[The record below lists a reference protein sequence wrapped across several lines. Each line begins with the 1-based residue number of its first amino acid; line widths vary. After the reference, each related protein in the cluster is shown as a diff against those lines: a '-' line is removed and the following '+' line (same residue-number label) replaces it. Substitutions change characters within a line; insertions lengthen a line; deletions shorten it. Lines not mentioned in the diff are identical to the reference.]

1 MKLGLVRIKV
11 GAARSKIASMISA
24 ILLTSLFVSIPVP
37 AQAAECVKTST
48 TVGSETVLTF
58 STIGTCEWTVPA
70 GVTSARVLVVG
81 GGSSGGGGVAGV
93 WWPQGGGGGAV
104 VENQSFSVTPG
115 AAISIAVGG
124 GGAAITSQGAA
135 STSVNN
141 GGTSSFSSLTANGGS
156 APNNTLSTGGTS
168 GNGNA
173 GGATGGGYSSGA
185 GGGAGGVGNGTTGGV
200 GLNSNISGAT
210 VMYGSGGAGS
220 NSTTGT
226 VSSGGGSNDNPPI
239 ANRGGGGSQP
249 TANSGLASAGAA
261 GVVIVRYA
269 FTCNPASTTVGTDT
283 VLTFA
288 NVGACSWQVPDGV
301 TSVRALV
308 VGGGGAGGGGWTTK
322 YFGNGGGGGEVIDAT
337 TSVTPGTMVSLL
349 VGNGGAATNYD
360 SNSTSV
366 NNGGTSSFS
375 SLTARGGT
383 STADK
388 TSRVGGVSG
397 SLKTGG
403 TGSATVTE
411 GGGGGGAGV
420 NGSGRNG
427 GAGVASNISG
437 ASIQYGGGGASMGHT
452 GAAPQ
457 YGTATGGG
465 GVPATYNT
473 NVKGNATVNTGGGGG
488 GDNGVAGG
496 GTGGSGVVII
506 RYAAPAA
513 CAPTST
519 TIGTDTVLRFATTG
533 TCTWSAPTNIST
545 FQLLVVG
552 AGGGGGSNLGGGGGG
567 GRVISQNNVTISQ
580 TATITVGA
588 GGVGGVG
595 NFGDT
600 TNHGKTGGR
609 SAVVSGSVN
618 VVSLGGSGGNGRMS
632 ATNLNSD
639 GTAISS
645 GYTGGG
651 GAYENPPAHIPVAG
665 SGGAGFIGG
674 RGSFNGGGGGGGAG
688 GPGVA
693 RGDGS
698 LSNASS
704 GGIGVSDS
712 ITGTPT
718 FYGGGGGAA
727 WYGGPGGW
735 TGAGGLGGGGQGANG
750 AGGGAD
756 GTANTGGGG
765 GAGYVNAGGNGGT
778 GIVIIRYGIPD
789 GSSVLSFNAN
799 GGTGSKT
806 AMFAATGSSVTV
818 PNGTGFINQGFEFN
832 GWYTNATGTGG
843 TAYAV
848 GDPINLSSDTTLF
861 ARWTRVPALNCA
873 AGVGQGGPGTS
884 TTVAVTKAGNGC
896 VGISYKVNN
905 VTTVA
910 TFNYTGSDQS
920 WTVPSGVTSATF
932 YLIGAGGGGGRASF
946 GGGGGGY
953 ASGTYA
959 VTPGQVLTVIV
970 GQGGGG
976 VAAGAVSGLPGA
988 YTPLT
993 YGGGGRGGSFGGAS
1007 AVWYSSGGGRSAIR
1021 LPNAT
1026 TDLATAAGGG
1036 GGSYSQCGF
1045 GGGGTSGL
1053 PIPASV
1059 NSGTGGTQTTGG
1071 AGGFSN
1077 NGYPGTAGTAYL
1089 GGTSKDEG
1097 GGGGG
1102 GYYGGGGGGDNYG
1115 GAGGSSYIALLTAA
1129 TTTAGTNCGNAAS
1142 STGLVYVV
1150 SYNANTATS
1159 GSVPSN
1165 STVTVSGGTLT
1176 LATNS
1181 GTLAKTNFTFS
1192 GWNTAANGSGTTYAE
1207 GATTLQP
1214 SEDTT
1219 LFAQWNS
1226 TITYNSNGAAQTA
1239 PTAVVT
1245 KGSAS
1250 ETFTLN
1256 SGSGLTRTG
1265 LNFVGWNTRADGS
1278 GIQYAGNTSYTSA
1291 GNVTLFAIF
1300 KPTYTYNANGATGGT
1315 VPNPTIGSA
1324 PGTACIVD
1332 AGYTNCKVFSYTG
1345 GNQTFTAP
1353 SDIDAT
1359 KGVLVE
1365 AWGAG
1370 GGGTFAYYGD
1380 PSGGAG
1386 GYSKAKINT
1395 VTAGDLFTVIVGQ
1408 GGLVRDTTNKFGG
1421 GGAAGAASG
1430 ASLGSSGGGYSGI
1443 FSGNGTSTPILISGG
1458 GGGGSPGTDA
1468 TGTPGGGGGANQ
1480 SGGQSTAANAT
1491 LAGGRGG
1498 TTSAGGAGGTSNNCT
1513 TAGSSLL
1520 GGNGCA
1526 ISGSE
1531 GGGGGGGG
1539 YFGGGGGAYQT
1550 STSGINGGGGG
1561 GSGFLNTTLATSIA
1575 AVKGPDGV
1583 FGNFAFPDRTS
1594 LNYAL
1599 NAGRGG
1605 MPNTNT
1611 AADNTGGNG
1620 LITIQWNS
1628 PTVDSPVS
1636 ANTGNLV
1643 RTGYRF
1649 AGWNTAA
1656 DGNGTSVAPGAA
1668 FPSAVSATLF
1678 AAWEPD
1684 NSGLTPNFNTNTT
1697 SPIGVLANTA
1707 YVINN
1712 VYTDNANDLVLSQ
1725 YADRIQ
1731 IIATVPSG
1739 TLAITTT
1746 TNLTLPVG
1754 YQSALNTAA
1763 GSISFVGNLAAVN
1776 AALATLRY
1784 TAAATAASTTITITA
1799 SYAGINGDYRYNAA
1813 TGNYYWR
1820 GGTPVV
1826 RQAALDPTTA
1836 SNNCGVKFNG
1846 MCGYMTIP
1854 NNADESLY
1862 IVQKLGIGWIGITKP
1877 NHPTLVYVAN
1887 APSAAPF
1894 TFWSSGEGGL
1904 SNEPNIGIR
1913 FSDGRW
1919 ADLTTQTENP
1929 IYEFGGKGETSI
1941 FGVLTRTIAIGALA
1955 TTGTPTLDSASD
1967 TGTSSTDKITR
1978 DNTPTINIGGLTV
1991 GATITLT
1998 ATPASGPA
2006 VTCTFV
2012 ATTTTSSCTF
2022 PTMNDGTY
2030 SITATQSLGGA
2041 TTAAS
2046 TALSNVVIDAT
2057 RPTVTLTSSQIVS
2070 GGNRTATQAAPAV
2083 TNQITI
2089 TFSETISGLLISEIT
2104 KNIESTGWVITQ
2116 TAFTTAPFSSNVF
2129 TVTNANGA
2137 GGVPGIIRLS
2147 VLEGVASDVAGNT
2160 NTATANDFVINTL
2173 IQLTLTNEY
2182 DPCCIIGGNNEL
2194 IAQTTPGGAITLP
2207 GQGTLTRAGHTF
2219 AGWSL
2224 SRTGGNGTVLGATF
2238 TPTVPAKLFSSWIPQ
2253 VYVVTY
2259 NANGGNGA
2267 ATVATQNYTFGAP
2280 NLALTTKGT
2289 LTRTGFTFAGWNTL
2303 ATGLGTNYLESASYK
2318 PTASIILYAKW
2329 TANSYTL
2336 TYNAN
2341 GGSTSST
2348 AAITAGTPLT
2358 LSTTAGTRAGFT
2370 LAGWNTAADGSGSS
2384 FAGATSQTFY
2394 SNMTLYAL
2402 WTPAV
2407 PGAPTVSAATA
2418 GNTTATATVT
2428 PVAASGTTVG
2438 PAASFT
2444 VQAFDSTGTTAIVG
2458 KTCVVLASATPL
2470 TCVITGLTNG
2480 TTYKFKATAT
2490 NTTGSA
2496 TGAASTVTATP
2507 APFVVTYSPNGGTI
2521 TPATANFN
2529 LGSPLTLPLPTRL
2542 GFTFTGWNNP
2552 SSASV
2557 GIDGASYSPPATIT
2571 LTAQWSANTY
2581 TITYSGNGSNA
2592 GTIPSQGSFS
2602 FGNSYSILAKGT
2614 MSKTGYDFAGWT
2626 TASNGTGTLYAHAT
2640 DVIAS
2645 SVATYA
2651 AASNLTVYA
2660 KWTPQVYVITY
2671 NANGATGSPAR
2682 ATDSFTFGGAPIS
2695 LPDKTGMTYS
2705 GYTFVGWSETT
2716 SGVAVVNPY
2725 SPTQARILYAIWA
2738 GISYSISYN
2747 VNGGAGSVA
2756 DATYTTGAAG
2766 ITLNNGST
2774 LSRVGYVFSGWKN
2787 LAGTTVSTSAYTP
2800 TDNVTVYAIWTPKPI
2815 AVTYDKGIATTTTAF
2830 PSATT
2835 VDFGANLTLSSAVDV
2850 STSISSTNYL
2860 FAGWAINGVTYKA
2873 GDTYRVNSEAPI
2885 TVTAQW
2891 LRLFDVRYNVNG
2903 GTLAANDLVTD
2914 AECVTAGLCID
2925 TQVITLNAAPTRS
2938 GFTFNGWNNQGG
2950 TLVADSDPVLAGIQT
2965 ALTDANY
2972 IFYASWT
2979 ANSYTITFAAGTG
2992 SNGNAAT
2999 ITDAHGAIIQ
3009 LAPSTGY
3016 SLAGSIFTG
3025 WLIGGVTYPAGAFY
3039 TMGTNV
3045 SPITATAQYANN
3057 TFKVF
3062 YNTNGATT
3070 GVTPTPTSAEQGAN
3084 IFYND
3089 ATGFGRTGFTFEGW
3103 SDGTS
3108 VRAAGFATTMGSAN
3122 ETVIAQWKIALPATP
3137 TISSVTG
3144 TDGGAMITVAA
3155 AATGGAPS
3163 SYLVTASPGGA
3174 TCTVTAPATTC
3185 SISPLTN
3192 GTEYTFSVTASNS
3205 TGTSAAATSGSVTP
3219 AGAPDAPT
3227 GLNAV
3232 RGNTQATVTF
3242 TPVTGS
3248 ATGGPAISTYTITAY
3263 DANNTA
3269 VGTPCQTSSSATS
3282 CVVTGLTNGTPYT
3295 FKATANNGRFTSA
3308 ASAASS
3314 VAIPATVPDAPT
3326 SVSASVTT
3334 AGAATVSFTTPLNN
3348 GGVALTGFI
3357 VTSSPGGFTCNAAA
3371 SATSCV
3377 VSGLTNGTAYTFTV
3391 IATNEIGNSVA
3402 SSATTPVTPQSAASA
3417 PTVITATPGD
3427 GQASVAF
3434 SGAAAN
3440 GSTITNYTV
3449 QAYDSNGNAVLGAT
3463 CASSTSPCTV
3473 NGLTNGSIYTFKVVT
3488 NSTVYGASST
3498 TASLDS
3504 ISSNSVMPATVP
3516 SAPTNIEVTP
3526 GTGKVSVSWTDSV
3539 SNGSPVTSYQV
3550 QAFDSDGNPVTGATC
3565 TANTPDTTC
3574 DVSTNLVAGSNYTFK
3589 VTAISAAGSSS
3600 ASSASTAVAVNAVP
3614 SVPLSVTAVAG
3625 NASATVT
3632 WGTPA
3637 NANGSAIT
3645 GYAVTAYDA
3654 NNNPAGTCTAVVPG
3668 TTCDVNGLTNGT
3680 PYTFKVTATNAIGTS
3695 LESLASTAVSPS
3707 TTPNAP
3713 TGVTAAMGDEQ
3724 ATVSFLVPTSNGGA
3738 VILSYTVTSSPGNFT
3753 CTVTAPAT
3761 SCNVTGLTNG
3771 TAYTFSVKATN
3782 KNGDSATSAAS
3793 AAGTPV
3799 LSSAPTLA
3807 NPGQPT
3813 GNPYVGSTLTSNV
3826 SFNGSPAPTIT
3837 YQWKSCVDPA
3847 DLGSCTDISGATSAT
3862 YTPTIT
3868 ELGKYIVVE
3877 ATASNRVGTLT
3888 ETSNPTLV
3896 INPEIAF
3903 TAPSPI
3909 PGATTGTA
3917 YVLSLAAAGGVG
3929 TFTYAVSN
3937 GTLPAGIS
3945 LDPVTGQLS
3954 GTPTSVGTF
3963 TFTVR
3968 VTDSNGV
3975 FKEVVVTIAVNA
3987 QVLEP
3992 ICDAACTAAINAKI
4006 IADREAADRAAAEAI
4021 ARALAE
4027 RQAADRAAAAKRI
4040 SDAAAI
4046 AASTKAAAD
4055 AAAAAAAAK
4064 AAVDRATAAALAQAA
4079 ADAAAQAAAAQAKAA
4094 AEAQAV
4100 AIKASADAAAALRN
4114 STTTA
4119 VARAAATAAA
4129 SKSATDAAAAV
4140 VAAANTAQRAAAAK
4154 AAATNATKQVDIAI
4168 NSLNSRTAASQA
4180 SAQANA
4186 IAAAAKAA
4194 ADAAAKAAADD
4205 AVRARATAAAAQKAA
4220 SDSAARIAI
4229 EQKQA
4234 ADAAARSKIAA
4245 EAAAKATAEKIA
4257 AIEAARLAAEAAAK
4271 ILNEKA
4277 ALAEQA
4283 AKATTEAA
4291 RAEINKK
4298 IEEVAIKVE
4307 EAQKE
4312 AESASSVADTATS
4325 AQEAAIEEAEDAT
4338 EEAETQE
4345 AEAVAVKIES
4355 ATRIAVATK
4364 ASAAATVATNVA
4376 TAAKAA
4382 AAKVP
4387 SRAVITKKPST
4398 STNRNSATATVT
4410 GLKPGQKV
4418 KVTVNVKG
4426 K

>member
-1 MKLGLVRIKV
+1 M
-11 GAARSKIASMISA
+11 A
-24 ILLTSLFVSIPVP
+24 
-37 AQAAECVKTST
+37 
-48 TVGSETVLTF
+48 
-58 STIGTCEWTVPA
+58 
-70 GVTSARVLVVG
+70 
-81 GGSSGGGGVAGV
+81 
-93 WWPQGGGGGAV
+93 
-104 VENQSFSVTPG
+104 
-115 AAISIAVGG
+115 
-124 GGAAITSQGAA
+124 
-135 STSVNN
+135 
-141 GGTSSFSSLTANGGS
+141 
-156 APNNTLSTGGTS
+156 
-168 GNGNA
+168 
-173 GGATGGGYSSGA
+173 
-185 GGGAGGVGNGTTGGV
+185 
-200 GLNSNISGAT
+200 
-210 VMYGSGGAGS
+210 
-220 NSTTGT
+220 
-226 VSSGGGSNDNPPI
+226 
-239 ANRGGGGSQP
+239 
-249 TANSGLASAGAA
+249 
-261 GVVIVRYA
+261 
-269 FTCNPASTTVGTDT
+269 
-283 VLTFA
+283 
-288 NVGACSWQVPDGV
+288 
-301 TSVRALV
+301 
-308 VGGGGAGGGGWTTK
+308 
-322 YFGNGGGGGEVIDAT
+322 
-337 TSVTPGTMVSLL
+337 
-349 VGNGGAATNYD
+349 
-360 SNSTSV
+360 
-366 NNGGTSSFS
+366 
-375 SLTARGGT
+375 
-383 STADK
+383 
-388 TSRVGGVSG
+388 
-397 SLKTGG
+397 
-403 TGSATVTE
+403 
-411 GGGGGGAGV
+411 
-420 NGSGRNG
+420 SGR
-427 GAGVASNISG
+427 GA
-437 ASIQYGGGGASMGHT
+437 
-452 GAAPQ
+452 
-457 YGTATGGG
+457 
-465 GVPATYNT
+465 
-473 NVKGNATVNTGGGGG
+473 
-488 GDNGVAGG
+488 
-496 GTGGSGVVII
+496 GGSGVVII

-513 CAPTST
+513 CSPTST
-519 TIGTDTVLRFATTG
+519 AIGTDTILRFATTG
-533 TCTWSAPTNIST
+533 TCTWTPPTNISN

-567 GRVISQNNVTISQ
+567 GRVISQSNVTISQ

-588 GGVGGVG
+588 GGAGGVG
-595 NFGDT
+595 YFGDT

-609 SAVVSGSVN
+609 SAVISGSVN
-618 VVSLGGSGGNGRMS
+618 VVSLGGSGGSGRMS

-665 SGGAGFIGG
+665 TGGAGFIGG

-704 GGIGVSDS
+704 GGIGVSSS
-712 ITGTPT
+712 ITGTAT
-718 FYGGGGGAA
+718 YFGGGGGAS

-735 TGAGGLGGGGQGANG
+735 TGVGGLGGGGQGANG
-750 AGGGAD
+750 AGGGAN
-756 GTANTGGGG
+756 GAANTGGGG
-765 GAGYVNAGGNGGT
+765 GAGYVNAGGSGGT
-778 GIVIIRYGIPD
+778 GIVIIRYGVPD

-806 AMFAATGSSVTV
+806 AMFATTGNSVTV
-818 PNGTGFINQGFEFN
+818 PDGTGFTNQGFEFN

-843 TAYAV
+843 TAYAAA
-848 GDPINLSSDTTLF
+848 DTITLSSDTTLF
-861 ARWTRVPALNCA
+861 ARWTRAPAPNCA

-884 TTVAVTKAGNGC
+884 NFTTTKAGNGC
-896 VGISYKVNN
+896 VGISYKVGD

-910 TFNYTGSDQS
+910 TFNYTGSDQT
-920 WTVPSGVTSATF
+920 WRVPTGVTSATF
-932 YLIGAGGGGGRASF
+932 YLIGAGGGGGAAF
-946 GGGGGGY
+946 AGGGGGY
-953 ASGTYA
+953 ATGTYSSLTA
-959 VTPGQVLTVIV
+959 GQDLKIIV

-976 VAAGAVSGLPGA
+976 VSAAAVSGMTGI
-988 YTPLT
+988 YTPTT
-993 YGGGGRGGSFGGAS
+993 YGGGGRGGSFGGG
-1007 AVWYSSGGGRSAIR
+1007 WNGYYGSGGGRSAIR
-1021 LPNAT
+1021 LPGAS
-1026 TDLATAAGGG
+1026 TDLATAAGGS
-1036 GGSYSQCGF
+1036 GSSYGQCGF

-1053 PIPASV
+1053 PTTASG
-1059 NSGTGGTQTTGG
+1059 NSGTGGTQSAAGTGG
-1071 AGGFSN
+1071 ISN
-1077 NGYPGTAGTAYL
+1077 NGYPGIAGSGNQ
-1089 GGTSKDEG
+1089 GGDGRDESG

-1102 GYYGGGGGGDNYG
+1102 FFGGGGGGDNGSG
-1115 GAGGSSYIALLTAA
+1115 GGGSSYVALLTGGS
-1129 TTTAGTNCGNAAS
+1129 TTAGANCGSGAIT
-1142 STGLVYVV
+1142 TGLVYVV
-1150 SYNANTATS
+1150 SYNANTATG

-1181 GTLAKTNFTFS
+1181 GTLAKTNYTFS
-1192 GWNTAANGSGTTYAE
+1192 GWNTAADGSGTTYTE
-1207 GATTLQP
+1207 GATTFKP
-1214 SEDTT
+1214 SADTT
-1219 LFAQWNS
+1219 LYAQWNS
-1226 TITYNSNGAAQTA
+1226 TITYNSNGATQTA
-1239 PTAVVT
+1239 PTAVVS

-1250 ETFTLN
+1250 ATFTLN

-1278 GIQYAGNTSYTSA
+1278 GINYAGSASYTSTGTA
-1291 GNVTLFAIF
+1291 TLFANF
-1300 KPTYTYNANGATGGT
+1300 KPTYTYSANGATGGT
-1315 VPNPTIGSA
+1315 VPAPTTGSA

-1332 AGYTNCKVFSYTG
+1332 AGFTNCKVFSYTG
-1345 GNQTFTAP
+1345 GNQTFTVP

-1359 KGVLVE
+1359 KGILVE

-1370 GGGTFAYYGD
+1370 GGGSFAYYGD

-1386 GYSKAKINT
+1386 GYSKGKINT
-1395 VTAGDLFTVIVGQ
+1395 PTAGDIYTIIVGQ
-1408 GGLVRDTTNKFGG
+1408 GGLVRDTTTKFGG

-1430 ASLGSSGGGYSGI
+1430 ANLGSSGGGYSGI
-1443 FSGNGTSTPILISGG
+1443 FSGTGTSTPILISGG

-1498 TTSAGGAGGTSNNCT
+1498 TTSAGGAGGTSNSCA

-1520 GGNGCA
+1520 GGTGCA
-1526 ISGSE
+1526 ISGAE

-1561 GSGFLNTTLATSIA
+1561 GSGYLNTTLATSIA

-1583 FGNFAFPDRTS
+1583 FGNFAYPDRTS
-1594 LNYAL
+1594 PNYAS

-1643 RTGYRF
+1643 RTGYVF

-1656 DGNGTSVAPGAA
+1656 DGSGTSVEPGSA
-1668 FPSAVSATLF
+1668 FPSSVSATLY
-1678 AAWEPD
+1678 AAWTPSRD
-1684 NSGLTPNFNTNTT
+1684 GLTPNFNTNTS
-1697 SPIGVLANTA
+1697 SPIGVLAGTS

-1712 VYTDNANDLVLSQ
+1712 VYTNNANDLVLSQ
-1725 YADRIQ
+1725 YADKIQ

-1746 TNLTLPVG
+1746 TNLTLPTG

-1763 GSISFVGNLAAVN
+1763 GTISFVGNLAAIN
-1776 AALATLRY
+1776 AALATLKY
-1784 TAAATAASTTITITA
+1784 TAAATAVSTTITITA
-1799 SYAGINGDYRYNAA
+1799 SYAGLNGDYRYNAA

-1820 GGTPVV
+1820 GATPVV

-1836 SNNCGVKFNG
+1836 SSNCGIRFNG

-1854 NNADESLY
+1854 NTAGESLY
-1862 IVQKLGIGWIGITKP
+1862 IVQKLGIGWIGISKP

-1919 ADLTTQTENP
+1919 ADLSTQSENP
-1929 IYEFGGKGETSI
+1929 IYEFGGKGEDPI

-1955 TTGTPTLDSASD
+1955 ATGTPTLDSASD
-1967 TGTSSTDKITR
+1967 TGTLSTDKITN

-1998 ATPASGPA
+1998 ATPASGTA

-2022 PTMNDGTY
+2022 PTMADGTY
-2030 SITATQSLGGA
+2030 SIVATQTLGGT

-2046 TALSNVVIDAT
+2046 TALANVVIDAT

-2070 GGNRTATQAAPAV
+2070 GGNRTATQAAPAI
-2083 TNQITI
+2083 TNQITV

-2137 GGVPGIIRLS
+2137 GGTPGTLILS
-2147 VLEGVASDVAGNT
+2147 ILAGVASDVAGNT
-2160 NTATANDFVINTL
+2160 NTATASNFVINTL

-2182 DPCCIIGGNNEL
+2182 DPCCVIGGNNEL

-2207 GQGTLTRAGHTF
+2207 GKGTLTRAGHTF

-2224 SRTGGNGTVLGATF
+2224 SRTGGNGTVLGATY
-2238 TPTVPAKLFSSWIPQ
+2238 TPTVPVKLYSSWIPD

-2267 ATVATQNYTFGAP
+2267 PTAASQNYTFGAA

-2289 LTRTGFTFAGWNTL
+2289 LTRTGYTFAGWNTL
-2303 ATGLGTNYLESASYK
+2303 TTGLGTNYLESASYK

-2329 TANSYTL
+2329 TPNSYTL

-2341 GGSTSST
+2341 GGSTNST
-2348 AAITAGTPLT
+2348 AVITAGTPLT

-2384 FAGATSQTFY
+2384 FPGSTSQTYF
-2394 SNMTLYAL
+2394 SDVTLFAL

-2438 PAASFT
+2438 PPTSFT
-2444 VQAFDSTGTTAIVG
+2444 VQAFDSTGTTAITG
-2458 KTCVVLASATPL
+2458 KTCTVLATASPL
-2470 TCVITGLTNG
+2470 SCVITGLTNG
-2480 TTYKFKATAT
+2480 TTYKFKATAI

-2507 APFVVTYSPNGGTI
+2507 APFVVTYSPNGGTV
-2521 TPATANFN
+2521 TPTTANFN
-2529 LGSPLTLPLPTRL
+2529 LGSPLTLPLPTRV
-2542 GFTFTGWNNP
+2542 GYTFTGWNNP

-2557 GIDGASYSPPATIT
+2557 GIDGASYSPSATIT

-2581 TITYSGNGSNA
+2581 TISYSGNGSNG
-2592 GTIPSQGSFS
+2592 GTVPSQGSFS
-2602 FGNSYSILAKGT
+2602 FGNSYSIVAKGT
-2614 MSKTGYDFAGWT
+2614 MSKTGYDFGGWT

-2645 SVATYA
+2645 SAATYN

-2671 NANGATGSPAR
+2671 NANGATGSPSR
-2682 ATDSFTFGGAPIS
+2682 ATDSFTFGSTPVL
-2695 LPDKTGMTYS
+2695 LPDKTGMTYA
-2705 GYTFVGWSETT
+2705 GYTFVGWSETS
-2716 SGVAVVNPY
+2716 SGAVLVNPY
-2725 SPTQARILYAIWA
+2725 SPTQTRTLYAIWA

-2747 VNGGAGSVA
+2747 VNGGTGSVA

-2766 ITLNNGST
+2766 VTLNNGSSLT
-2774 LSRVGYVFSGWKN
+2774 RSGYDFAGWKN
-2787 LAGTTVSTSAYTP
+2787 VGGTTVSTSAYTP
-2800 TDNVTVYAIWTPKPI
+2800 TDNVTVYAIWNPKSI

-2830 PSATT
+2830 PTATT
-2835 VDFGANLTLSSAVDV
+2835 VDFGANLTLSSVVDV
-2850 STSISSTNYL
+2850 STTISSTNYL
-2860 FAGWAINGVTYKA
+2860 FAGWAINGVTYKS
-2873 GDTYRVNSEAPI
+2873 GDTYRVSSEAPI
-2885 TVTAQW
+2885 TITAQW

-2903 GTLAANDLVTD
+2903 GTLATNDLVTD

-2925 TQVITLNAAPTRS
+2925 TQVITLNVAPARS
-2938 GFTFNGWNNQGG
+2938 GFTFNGWTNQGG
-2950 TLVADSDPVLAGIQT
+2950 TLVADSDPALAGIQT
-2965 ALTDANY
+2965 GLTDSNY
-2972 IFYASWT
+2972 IFYANWT
-2979 ANSYTITFAAGTG
+2979 ANTYTITFAAGAG
-2992 SNGNAAT
+2992 SNGNAAA
-2999 ITDAHGAIIQ
+2999 ITDAHGAIVQ

-3039 TMGTNV
+3039 TLGTNA

-3070 GVTPTPTSAEQGAN
+3070 GATPTPTSAVQGAA
-3084 IFYND
+3084 ISYND

-3108 VRAAGFATTMGSAN
+3108 VRAAGYSTTMGSAN
-3122 ETVIAQWKIALPATP
+3122 ETVIAQWKIAAPATP

-3144 TDGGAMITVAA
+3144 TDGGATITVAA

-3163 SYLVTASPGGA
+3163 SYVVTASPGGA

-3192 GTEYTFSVTASNS
+3192 GTAYTFSVTASNS
-3205 TGTSAAATSGSVTP
+3205 TGTSAAAASGSVTP

-3232 RGNTQATVTF
+3232 RGNAQATVTF

-3263 DANNTA
+3263 DANNNA
-3269 VGTPCQTSSSATS
+3269 VGTPCQASSSATS

-3295 FKATANNGRFTSA
+3295 FKATANNGLFTSS

-3314 VAIPATVPDAPT
+3314 AVIPATVPDAPT

-3334 AGAATVSFTTPLNN
+3334 AGAATVSFTAPLNN
-3348 GGVALTGFI
+3348 GGVALTGFT
-3357 VTSSPGGFTCNAAA
+3357 VTSSPGGFTCTAAA
-3371 SATSCV
+3371 NATSCV
-3377 VSGLTNGTAYTFTV
+3377 ISGLTNGTAYTFTV

-3402 SSATTPVTPQSAASA
+3402 SSATTSVIPQTAASA
-3417 PTVITATPGD
+3417 PTTITATVGD

-3434 SGAAAN
+3434 SGAVAN
-3440 GSTITNYTV
+3440 GSTIASYTV

-3463 CASSTSPCTV
+3463 CTSSTSPCTV
-3473 NGLTNGSIYTFKVVT
+3473 TGLTNGSSYTFKVVA
-3488 NSTVYGASST
+3488 NSTVYGAGST
-3498 TASLDS
+3498 TASTPS
-3504 ISSNSVMPATVP
+3504 ISSSAVTPATTP
-3516 SAPTNIEVTP
+3516 SAPTSVEVTP
-3526 GTGKVSVSWTDSV
+3526 GTGKVSVSWTEAV
-3539 SNGSPVTSYQV
+3539 SNGSPIISYQV
-3550 QAFDSDGNPVTGATC
+3550 QAYDADGNAVNGATC
-3565 TANTPDTTC
+3565 SAVAPLTSC
-3574 DVSTNLVAGSNYTFK
+3574 DVSANLVAGSNYTFK
-3589 VTAISAAGSSS
+3589 VTATSVVGTSV
-3600 ASSASTAVAVNAVP
+3600 ASTASTAAAVNAVP
-3614 SVPLSVTAVAG
+3614 SVPLSVTAVAA
-3625 NASATVT
+3625 NASAAVT
-3632 WGTPA
+3632 WGAPA
-3637 NANGSAIT
+3637 NVNGSAIT

-3654 NNNPAGTCTAVVPG
+3654 NNNVAGTCTSVAPA
-3668 TTCDVNGLTNGT
+3668 TTCVVGSLTNGT

-3695 LESLASTAVSPS
+3695 SESLASTAVTPS
-3707 TTPNAP
+3707 TNPNAP

-3724 ATVSFLVPTSNGGA
+3724 ATVSFLAPTNTGGSA
-3738 VILSYTVTSSPGNFT
+3738 ILSYTVTSSPGNFT
-3753 CTVTAPAT
+3753 CTVNAPAT

-3771 TAYTFSVKATN
+3771 TAYTFTVKATN
-3782 KNGDSATSAAS
+3782 KNGDSAASNPS

-3799 LSSAPTLA
+3799 LSSAPTLS

-3813 GNPYVGSTLTSNV
+3813 GNPYVGSTLISNV
-3826 SFNGSPAPTIT
+3826 TFNGSPTPTVT

-3862 YTPTIT
+3862 YTPTIS
-3868 ELGKYIVVE
+3868 ELGLYIVVDVT
-3877 ATASNRVGTLT
+3877 ATNRVGSIT

-3903 TAPSPI
+3903 AAPSPV
-3909 PGATTGTA
+3909 PAATTGTT

-3929 TFTYAVSN
+3929 TFTYSVSS
-3937 GTLPAGIS
+3937 GTLPPGVS
-3945 LDPVTGQLS
+3945 LDPTTGQVS
-3954 GTPTSVGTF
+3954 GVPTTAGTY

-3968 VTDSNGV
+3968 VTDANGV
-3975 FKEVVVTIAVNA
+3975 FKEIVVTITVAA
-3987 QVLEP
+3987 QVIAP
-3992 ICDAACTAAINAKI
+3992 VAPVAPTCDAACIAANAANAAALAAQI
-4006 IADREAADRAAAEAI
+4006 AADKLAADKLAADAI

-4027 RQAADRAAAAKRI
+4027 
-4040 SDAAAI
+4040 
-4046 AASTKAAAD
+4046 KAAAD
-4055 AAAAAAAAK
+4055 AAAAAKKISDTAAIAASTKATADAAAAATAAK
-4064 AAVDRATAAALAQAA
+4064 AAVDRAAAAAASQAIADAQAAKAAIDAAAARAAIEAAAKAA
-4079 ADAAAQAAAAQAKAA
+4079 ADAAA
-4094 AEAQAV
+4094 
-4100 AIKASADAAAALRN
+4100 ALKN
-4114 STTTA
+4114 ATST
-4119 VARAAATAAA
+4119 
-4129 SKSATDAAAAV
+4129 
-4140 VAAANTAQRAAAAK
+4140 AAAK
-4154 AAATNATKQVDIAI
+4154 AAATKSANDAAAAASVAVRAAAIAATEAAKAKAAATNAKKQVDIAI
-4168 NSLNSRTAASQA
+4168 NSLNSKTAAAQA
-4180 SAQANA
+4180 SAQADA

-4194 ADAAAKAAADD
+4194 ANAAAAAAATKASDAKAA
-4205 AVRARATAAAAQKAA
+4205 AAAAQKIAA
-4220 SDSAARIAI
+4220 ETAARIAT

-4234 ADAAARSKIAA
+4234 ADAAALAKIAA
-4245 EAAAKATAEKIA
+4245 DAAAKATAEKVA
-4257 AIEAARLAAEAAAK
+4257 AVAAATK
-4271 ILNEKA
+4271 AAQDLAKVLAEKA

-4283 AKATTEAA
+4283 AKATDEATRVEIQVKIAEAA
-4291 RAEINKK
+4291 TKA
-4298 IEEVAIKVE
+4298 E
-4307 EAQKE
+4307 EARISV
-4312 AESASSVADTATS
+4312 ESTTASAD
-4325 AQEAAIEEAEDAT
+4325 AAIAAQTDAVESSKEAT
-4338 EEAETQE
+4338 EEAQTQSD
-4345 AEAVAVKIES
+4345 EAVAIKTES
-4355 ATRIAVATK
+4355 TIKSAEATK
-4364 ASAAATVATNVA
+4364 SAAAAGVAAKVA
-4376 TAAKAA
+4376 AAAKAA

-4387 SRAVITKKPST
+4387 SKATPTAKPTAKPTASPSAKPT
-4398 STNRNSATATVT
+4398 ASPSKNSATATIS

-4418 KVTVNVKG
+4418 KVTINVKG

>member
-1 MKLGLVRIKV
+1 MKV
-11 GAARSKIASMISA
+11 GAARSKIASIISA

-37 AQAAECVKTST
+37 ASANNCVPT
-48 TVGSETVLTF
+48 TTTASNGETILTF
-58 STIGTCEWTVPA
+58 STVGNCNWTVPT
-70 GVTSARVLVVG
+70 GVTSVRVLVVG
-81 GGSSGGGGVAGV
+81 AGSSGSAGQASF
-93 WWPQGGGGGAV
+93 WWPQGGAGGAV
-104 VENQSFSVTPG
+104 VENQSFTVTPG
-115 AAISIAVGG
+115 AAISIAVGV
-124 GGAAITSQGAA
+124 GGAAVAA
-135 STSVNN
+135 HSNPGNN
-141 GGTSSFSSLTANGGS
+141 GGQSSFATITANGGT
-156 APNNTLSTGGTS
+156 APVFSLAPGGTS
-168 GNGNA
+168 GNGNP
-173 GGATGGGYSSGA
+173 GGASTGQYVSGG
-185 GGGAGGVGNGTTGGV
+185 GGGAGGAGDGTTGGIGV
-200 GLNSNISGAT
+200 NSNISGT
-210 VMYGSGGAGS
+210 RFMYGSGGAGS
-220 NSTTGT
+220 NGSTG
-226 VSSGGGSNDNPPI
+226 SAFEGGGSNGNPPT
-239 ANRGGGGSQP
+239 ANGGGGGSQ
-249 TANSGLASAGAA
+249 TASGVGAASAGAD

-269 FTCNPASTTVGTDT
+269 TSCNPTSISVGTDT

-288 NVGACSWQVPDGV
+288 NLGSCRWRVPDGV
-301 TSVRALV
+301 ANIWVVA
-308 VGGGGAGGGGWTTK
+308 VGGGGAAGVGVSNQWWGA
-322 YFGNGGGGGEVIDAT
+322 GGGGGQVTSQTISANSGDLLSVSVGAGGAT
-337 TSVTPGTMVSLL
+337 GD
-349 VGNGGAATNYD
+349 GAAT
-360 SNSTSV
+360 
-366 NNGGTSSFS
+366 SFG
-375 SLTARGGT
+375 SLTASGGKT
-383 STADK
+383 PLNTTA
-388 TSRVGGVSG
+388 VGGVSG
-397 SLKTGG
+397 SGMAGGTGG
-403 TGSATVTE
+403 TNKAGN
-411 GGGGGGAGV
+411 GGGGAWKAASAI
-420 NGSGRNG
+420 N
-427 GAGVASNISG
+427 AGEGISS
-437 ASIQYGGGGASMGHT
+437 SITGTAVEYGGGGNGYNAGT
-452 GAAPQ
+452 TAAVARPGAGS
-457 YGTATGGG
+457 YGVEALANRGGG
-465 GVPATYNT
+465 GSQMPSGRGA
-473 NVKGNATVNTGGGGG
+473 
-488 GDNGVAGG
+488 
-496 GTGGSGVVII
+496 GGSGVVII

-519 TIGTDTVLRFATTG
+519 AIGTDTVLRFATTG
-533 TCTWSAPTNIST
+533 TCTWSAPANIST

-588 GGVGGVG
+588 GGAGGVG

-609 SAVVSGSVN
+609 SAVISGSVN

-735 TGAGGLGGGGQGANG
+735 TGIGGAGGGGQGANG
-750 AGGGAD
+750 TGGGAD

-765 GAGYVNAGGNGGT
+765 GAGYVNTGGNGGT

-789 GSSVLSFNAN
+789 GFSALSFNAN
-799 GGTGSKT
+799 GGTGSRA

-818 PNGTGFINQGFEFN
+818 PDGTGFANQGFEFN

-848 GDPINLSSDTTLF
+848 SDSIVLSSNTTLF
-861 ARWTRVPALNCA
+861 ARWTRAPAPNCA

-884 TTVAVTKAGNGC
+884 NFTTTKAGNGC
-896 VGISYKVNN
+896 VGISYKVGD

-910 TFNYTGSDQS
+910 TFNYTGADQS
-920 WTVPSGVTSATF
+920 WTVPTGVTSATF
-932 YLIGAGGGGGRASF
+932 YLIGAGGGGGIRA
-946 GGGGGGY
+946 GGGGGY
-953 ASGTYA
+953 VSGTYSSL
-959 VTPGQVLTVIV
+959 TPGQTLTVIV

-976 VAAGAVSGLPGA
+976 VASTTRPGVSGYPGQ
-988 YTPLT
+988 YTPTT
-993 YGGGGRGGSFGGAS
+993 YGGGGRGGSYGGAS
-1007 AVWYSSGGGRSAIR
+1007 ANWFASGGGRSAIR

-1026 TDLATAAGGG
+1026 EIATAAGGG
-1036 GGSYSQCGF
+1036 GGAYGQCGF

-1053 PIPASV
+1053 PTTASG
-1059 NSGTGGTQTTGG
+1059 NSGTGGTQTAGGTGG
-1071 AGGFSN
+1071 ISN
-1077 NGYPGTAGTAYL
+1077 NGYPGTVGAAFQ
-1089 GGTSKDEG
+1089 GGDSRDEG

-1102 GYYGGGGGGDNYG
+1102 GYFGGGGGGDNAG
-1115 GAGGSSYIALLTAA
+1115 GPGGSSYIALLTGA
-1129 TTTAGTNCGNAAS
+1129 TTTAGANCGNAAVT
-1142 STGLVYVV
+1142 TGLVYVV

-1159 GSVPSN
+1159 GSAPSN

-1176 LATNS
+1176 LASNS

-1192 GWNTAANGSGTTYAE
+1192 GWNTAADGSGTTYAE

-1214 SEDTT
+1214 AADTT

-1226 TITYNSNGAAQTA
+1226 TISYNANGAAQTA

-1245 KGSAS
+1245 KGSGSA
-1250 ETFTLN
+1250 TFNLN

-1265 LNFVGWNTRADGS
+1265 LNFVGWNTRADGN
-1278 GIQYAGNTSYTSA
+1278 GVNYAGGASYTSA
-1291 GNVTLFAIF
+1291 GTATLFAIF
-1300 KPTYTYNANGATGGT
+1300 RPTYTYNANGATGGT
-1315 VPNPTIGSA
+1315 VPDPTVGSA

-1332 AGYTNCKVFSYTG
+1332 PGYTNCKVFSYTG

-1353 SDIDAT
+1353 TDIDVT

-1370 GGGTFAYYGD
+1370 GGGTFVYYGD

-1395 VTAGDLFTVIVGQ
+1395 VTAGDVFTVIVGQ

-1430 ASLGSSGGGYSGI
+1430 ANLGSSGGGYSGI
-1443 FSGNGTSTPILISGG
+1443 FSGSGTSTPILISGG
-1458 GGGGSPGTDA
+1458 GGGGSPGTDG

-1513 TAGSSLL
+1513 TAGSSLQ

-1526 ISGSE
+1526 ITGAE

-1561 GSGFLNTTLATSIA
+1561 GSGFLNTTLATLIA

-1583 FGNFAFPDRTS
+1583 FGNFAFSDRTS
-1594 LNYAL
+1594 PNYTL

-1620 LITIQWNS
+1620 LITIQWSS
-1628 PTVDSPVS
+1628 PTVESPVS

-1656 DGNGTSVAPGAA
+1656 NGNGTSVAPGAA
-1668 FPSAVSATLF
+1668 FPSTVSATLF

-1684 NSGLTPNFNTNTT
+1684 NSGLTPSFNTNTT

-1712 VYTDNANDLVLSQ
+1712 VYADNANDLVLSQ

-1763 GSISFVGNLAAVN
+1763 GTISFVGNLAAIN
-1776 AALATLRY
+1776 AALATLKY
-1784 TAAATAASTTITITA
+1784 TAAATAVSTTITITA

-1854 NNADESLY
+1854 NNAAESLY

-1913 FSDGRW
+1913 FSDGKW
-1919 ADLTTQTENP
+1919 ADLSTQTENP
-1929 IYEFGGKGETSI
+1929 IYEFGGKGETPI
-1941 FGVLTRTIAIGALA
+1941 FGVLTRTITIGALA

-1978 DNTPTINIGGLTV
+1978 DNTPTVNIGGLTV

-2030 SITATQSLGGA
+2030 SITARQSLGGA

-2348 AAITAGTPLT
+2348 AVITAGTPLT

-2384 FAGATSQTFY
+2384 FAGATSQTYF
-2394 SNMTLYAL
+2394 SNITLFAL
-2402 WTPAV
+2402 WRPVV

-2458 KTCVVLASATPL
+2458 KTCTVLASATPL
-2470 TCVITGLTNG
+2470 SCVITGLTNG

-2490 NTTGSA
+2490 NATGSA

-2507 APFVVTYSPNGGTI
+2507 APFVVTYSPNGGTV

-2592 GTIPSQGSFS
+2592 GTVPSQGSFS
-2602 FGNSYSILAKGT
+2602 FGNSYSILTKGT

-2645 SVATYA
+2645 SAATYA

-2787 LAGTTVSTSAYTP
+2787 LAGTTVSTSAYAP

-2860 FAGWAINGVTYKA
+2860 FAGWEINGVTYKS
-2873 GDTYRVNSEAPI
+2873 GDTYRVSSEAPI

-2914 AECVTAGLCID
+2914 GECVTAGLCTD
-2925 TQVITLNAAPTRS
+2925 TQVITLNDAPTRS

-2950 TLVADSDPVLAGIQT
+2950 TLVADSDPALAGIQT
-2965 ALTDANY
+2965 GLSDANY

-2979 ANSYTITFAAGTG
+2979 ANSYTITFAAGAG
-2992 SNGNAAT
+2992 SNGNAAA
-2999 ITDAHGAIIQ
+2999 ITDSHGAVVQ
-3009 LAPSTGY
+3009 LAPSAGY

-3025 WLIGGVTYPAGAFY
+3025 WLIDGVTYPAGAFY
-3039 TMGTNV
+3039 TMGTNA

-3070 GVTPTPTSAEQGAN
+3070 GVTPTPTSAVQGAN
-3084 IFYND
+3084 ISYND
-3089 ATGFGRTGFTFEGW
+3089 ATGFGRAGFTFEGW
-3103 SDGTS
+3103 SDGTT

-3122 ETVIAQWKIALPATP
+3122 ATVIAQWKIALPVTP
-3137 TISSVTG
+3137 TITAVTG
-3144 TDGGAMITVAA
+3144 SDGGATITVAA

-3174 TCTVTAPATTC
+3174 TCTVIAPATSC
-3185 SISPLTN
+3185 SISPLAN
-3192 GTEYTFSVTASNS
+3192 GTPYTFSVTASNS
-3205 TGTSAAATSGSVTP
+3205 TGTSAAAISGSVTP

-3232 RGNTQATVTF
+3232 RGNTEATVSF

-3263 DANNTA
+3263 DANNNA
-3269 VGTPCQTSSSATS
+3269 VGTPCQASSSATS

-3295 FKATANNGRFTSA
+3295 FKATANNGLFTSS

-3314 VAIPATVPDAPT
+3314 AVIPATVPDAPT
-3326 SVSASVTT
+3326 AVSASVTT
-3334 AGAATVSFTTPLNN
+3334 AGAATVSFTAPSNN
-3348 GGVALTGFI
+3348 GGIPLTGFT
-3357 VTSSPGGFTCNAAA
+3357 VTSSPGGFTCTAAA
-3371 SATSCV
+3371 NATSCV

-3402 SSATTPVTPQSAASA
+3402 TSATSAVTPQSAASA

-3427 GQASVAF
+3427 AQSTVAF
-3434 SGAAAN
+3434 SGAATN
-3440 GSTITNYTV
+3440 GSTIANYTV
-3449 QAYDSNGNAVLGAT
+3449 QAYDSNGNAVPGAT
-3463 CASSTSPCTV
+3463 CTTATSPCTV
-3473 NGLTNGSIYTFKVVT
+3473 PGLSNGSTYTFKVVT
-3488 NSTVYGASST
+3488 NSTVYGAGTT

-3504 ISSNSVMPATVP
+3504 ISSNPVTPATVP
-3516 SAPTNIEVTP
+3516 SAPTNVEVTP
-3526 GTGKVSVSWTDSV
+3526 GTGQVTVSWNEAV

-3550 QAFDSDGNPVTGATC
+3550 QAFDSDGNPVTGAIC
-3565 TANTPDTTC
+3565 TANAPDTTC
-3574 DVSTNLVAGSNYTFK
+3574 DVSTNLAVGSNYTFK
-3589 VTAISAAGSSS
+3589 VTAMSAAGSSL

-3614 SVPLSVTAVAG
+3614 SVPLSVVAVAG
-3625 NASATVT
+3625 NTSATVT

-3637 NANGSAIT
+3637 NANGSVIT
-3645 GYAVTAYDA
+3645 GYEITAYDA
-3654 NNNPAGTCTAVVPG
+3654 NNNAAGTCTSVAPQ
-3668 TTCDVNGLTNGT
+3668 TTCDVTGLTNGT
-3680 PYTFKVTATNAIGTS
+3680 PYTFKATATNAIGTS
-3695 LESLASTAVSPS
+3695 LESLASTAVTPS
-3707 TTPNAP
+3707 TIPNAP

-3724 ATVSFLVPTSNGGA
+3724 ATVSFLAPTNNGGA
-3738 VILSYTVTSSPGNFT
+3738 AILSYTVTSSPGNFT
-3753 CTVTAPAT
+3753 CTVNAPAT
-3761 SCNVTGLTNG
+3761 SCNITGLTNG
-3771 TAYTFSVKATN
+3771 TAYTFTVKASN
-3782 KNGDSATSAAS
+3782 KNGDSNSSTAS
-3793 AAGTPV
+3793 PAGTPV
-3799 LSSAPTLA
+3799 QSSAPTLA

-3813 GNPYVGSTLTSNV
+3813 GNPYVGSILTSNV
-3826 SFNGSPAPTIT
+3826 SFNGSPTPTTT
-3837 YQWKSCVDPA
+3837 YQWKSCDDPA

-3862 YTPTIT
+3862 YTPTIS

-3877 ATASNRVGTLT
+3877 ATAINRVDTLT

-3929 TFTYAVSN
+3929 TFTYVVSS
-3937 GTLPAGIS
+3937 GGLPAGIS
-3945 LDPVTGQLS
+3945 LDTVTGQLS

-3968 VTDSNGV
+3968 ATDSNGV
-3975 FKEVVVTIAVNA
+3975 FKEVVVTITVTA
-3987 QVLEP
+3987 QVIVP
-3992 ICDAACTAAINAKI
+3992 TCDAACVAATEAQAAAEKAAADKAAADALAKA
-4006 IADREAADRAAAEAI
+4006 IADRA
-4021 ARALAE
+4021 
-4027 RQAADRAAAAKRI
+4027 AADRAAAAKRI

-4055 AAAAAAAAK
+4055 AAAATAAAK
-4064 AAVDRATAAALAQAA
+4064 AAVDRAAAAALAQAA

-4094 AEAQAV
+4094 ADAQAI
-4100 AIKASADAAAALRN
+4100 AIKAAADAAAALRK

-4119 VARAAATAAA
+4119 VAKAAATAAA
-4129 SKSATDAAAAV
+4129 TKAARDAATAV
-4140 VAAANTAQRAAAAK
+4140 AAAANTAKRAAAAK
-4154 AAATNATKQVDIAI
+4154 AVATNATKQVDIAI

-4205 AVRARATAAAAQKAA
+4205 AARARATAAAAQKAA

-4245 EAAAKATAEKIA
+4245 EAAAKATAEKTA
-4257 AIEAARLAAEAAAK
+4257 AIEAARLAAEAALK

-4307 EAQKE
+4307 EAQKV
-4312 AESASSVADTATS
+4312 AESASAEADTAVS
-4325 AQEAAIEEAEDAT
+4325 AQEAAVQVAEDASM
-4338 EEAETQE
+4338 EAQTQAAK
-4345 AEAVAVKIES
+4345 AEAVKVES
-4355 ATRIAVATK
+4355 ATRTAVATR

-4376 TAAKAA
+4376 TAARAA
-4382 AAKVP
+4382 AARVP
-4387 SRAVITKKPST
+4387 ARAVIAKKPST
-4398 STNRNSATATVT
+4398 STNRNSATATIS